1 MAGNADSSGQAVEIQ
16 KDVYGIGA
24 DEEQIVALLKTQAA
38 ALSEAVKELQQVN
51 LNLKGLGITI
61 EGLRQTM
68 LDD

>member
-24 DEEQIVALLKTQAA
+24 NEEQIVALLKTQAV
-38 ALSEAVKELQQVN
+38 ALSEVVKELQMVN

-61 EGLRQTM
+61 EGLRQSM

>member
-24 DEEQIVALLKTQAA
+24 NEEQTVALLKTQAA
-38 ALSEAVKELQQVN
+38 ALSEVVKELQQVN

>member
-16 KDVYGIGA
+16 KNVYGIGA